1 MFLQNTA
8 GQEDISI
15 KAKISGDSE
24 FVKITDSS
32 DIYLIQAG
40 KKTTVN
46 LKAIIPKEAKA
57 GERYPVNIEFATMN
71 EQTGG
76 FGFGTAIG
84 QNFEILI
91 TREDGTL
98 LQSANSMQIIF
109 SVMAVIFAIVMG
121 MIIFKKRKH

>member
-1 MFLQNTA
+1 
-8 GQEDISI
+8 
-15 KAKISGDSE
+15 
-24 FVKITDSS
+24 
-32 DIYLIQAG
+32 
-40 KKTTVN
+40 
-46 LKAIIPKEAKA
+46 
-57 GERYPVNIEFATMN
+57 MN